1 MKRKLRV
8 HVVGIAVAV
17 SLALAG
23 CAGVGGGGSAKNDNA
38 GGANPTM
45 SAVPD
50 SGLLSLMGVS
60 AQGDEVGMSR
70 IKLYKQQHPKVTLK
84 MNEGGFDAQQFLT
97 AVKSK
102 NPPDLVYLDRGLI
115 GTYAARGTLQPLES
129 CISGQ
134 GIDMTQFRPAAQD
147 EEKYDGKIYG
157 IPEFYTVQAILA
169 DAKVLKGAGVKPSD
183 LDTSDWGALETV
195 AKKLYAS
202 KDGKPTRIGFDPK
215 LPEFLPL
222 WAQANGT
229 SLVNPDGSP
238 NLDDPKV
245 AEALDYAVRL
255 VDDQGGWAKFKAFRD
270 TWDFFGSKNQV
281 ASDQI
286 GAWPMENWYVNVLV
300 DTSPNV
306 DLTAVPFKDKQGK
319 PISMLGGSA
328 WAIPTGSKNA
338 ALACNFAKT
347 MTSADAWAAAGAARD
362 AKVKKDKSIF
372 TGLFTGN
379 KAADEAIKSKYVK
392 PSGNQGFDTAIEDYY
407 QALDYAT
414 ARVPS
419 PASQEITDAWTKAA
433 TRALNHQGSAADLL
447 AKAQTEAKSA
457 YDRAKAG

>member
-1 MKRKLRV
+1 MKRNQRARAIGLV
-8 HVVGIAVAV
+8 AVV

-23 CAGVGGGGSAKNDNA
+23 CAGVGGGSSKDDKPSA
-38 GGANPTM
+38 ANPTM
-45 SAVPD
+45 SAPPD
-50 SGLLSLMGVS
+50 SGSLSLMGVS
-60 AQGDEVGMSR
+60 AGDEVGTSR
-70 IKLYKQQHPKVTLK
+70 VKLYKQQHPKVTVK
-84 MNEGGFDAQQFLT
+84 MNDAGFDAQQFLT

-102 NPPDLVYLDRGLI
+102 NPPDLVYMDRNLI

-147 EEKYDGKIYG
+147 EVKYDGKIYG
-157 IPEFYTVQAILA
+157 IPEFYTVQAILV
-169 DAKVLKGAGVKPSD
+169 DAKVLKGADVQASD

-238 NLDDPKV
+238 KLDDPKV
-245 AEALDYAVRL
+245 AEALEYAVRL

-281 ASDQI
+281 ASDQV

-300 DTSPNV
+300 DTSPDV

-328 WAIPTGSKNA
+328 WVIPTGSRNP
-338 ALACNFAKT
+338 ALACDFAKT
-347 MTSADAWAAAGAARD
+347 MTSADAWAAAGAARA

-379 KAADEAIKSKYVK
+379 KAADEAIKSQYVK
-392 PSGNQGFDTAIEDYY
+392 SSGNAGFDTAIEDYY
-407 QALDYAT
+407 KALDYAT

-433 TRALNHQGSAADLL
+433 TRALNHQGTAAELL
-447 AKAQTEAKSA
+447 AKAQTEAQSA